1 MAALICGV
9 RNRQIHILEL
19 LENANINAHSF
30 GSVEEFVSGP
40 DPNSFDCVII
50 DHSDV
55 CNAVDSLAVIG
66 STKIPTFVVCESP
79 TITAAVESFR
89 NGAFHFLG
97 AMNGPELVNAVHEG
111 FRLMDSERQTA
122 NAVHRFREFNED
134 EHRVIRLI
142 IEGTNNRDIAQ
153 KLGLGVRTI
162 ERIRSRILLKSGATS
177 LPNAV
182 QLYTIAFGSHQ
193 NPGSQEAVTNQ

>member
-1 MAALICGV
+1 MAALICGG

-89 NGAFHFLG
+89 
-97 AMNGPELVNAVHEG
+97 NAVHEG

>member
-1 MAALICGV
+1 
-9 RNRQIHILEL
+9 
-19 LENANINAHSF
+19 
-30 GSVEEFVSGP
+30 
-40 DPNSFDCVII
+40 
-50 DHSDV
+50 
-55 CNAVDSLAVIG
+55 
-66 STKIPTFVVCESP
+66 
-79 TITAAVESFR
+79 
-89 NGAFHFLG
+89 
-97 AMNGPELVNAVHEG
+97 MNGPELVNAVHEG

-162 ERIRSRILLKSGATS
+162 ERIRSRILLKSGNHPGNSQCNPAS